1 MCSCTHCVWG
11 SVPHAGG
18 GRATYVVGMKKY
30 LTHTLKLAEATPPER
45 NRIVDFWRAAAIL
58 VVVFGHWLAASIWL
72 TPDGHGDIELMNSL
86 EWVPYAGW
94 VTWVVQ
100 VMPIFFLAG
109 GYANARALGK
119 VTRGEELRRDWI
131 TARVRRLFTPVVP
144 LLLTWVALIITLRQF
159 VAVDVVRAGAMSAT
173 LPLWFLAVYLMLTA
187 LAPFT
192 FEWWRR
198 SGPTSI
204 AGFIAA
210 AITVDVARFVFDV
223 PGAGW
228 VNFLF
233 VWGAVHQMGYLWS
246 NADHQGGVATG
257 TGWALAATSLG
268 LLIGLTGTGLYP
280 VAMLGIP
287 GAGVTNMTPP
297 TVAILI
303 LGTMQLGVIWGT
315 QPTVKRFTAT
325 VRGWHSVVSVSG
337 VIMTV
342 YLWHLSAMSLVAAA
356 GLFVFDGALFR
367 IEPAS
372 PLWWMTR
379 PVWVGLLSIVTVAL
393 TVVFARFEWRISRRP
408 GPRSALTVAAGLLLA
423 GIATAQVALNGVATR
438 EAAVEWSI
446 PILAVAGAALLG
458 ALPRRAGNEA
468 TAPARQ
474 ATESARAK

>member
-1 MCSCTHCVWG
+1 
-11 SVPHAGG
+11 
-18 GRATYVVGMKKY
+18 MKKY
-30 LTHTLKLAEATPPER
+30 LAHTRTLAEATPPDR
-45 NRIVDFWRAAAIL
+45 NRIVDFWRALAIL

-72 TPDGHGDIELMNSL
+72 TPAGHGDIELMNSL

-109 GYANARALGK
+109 GYANARALTK
-119 VTRGEELRRDWI
+119 VEAGEQLRRDWV

-144 LLLTWVALIITLRQF
+144 LLLTWVVLIITLRQF

-173 LPLWFLAVYLMLTA
+173 LPLWFLAVYMMLTA
-187 LAPFT
+187 LAPFS
-192 FEWWRR
+192 FAWWRR
-198 SGPTSI
+198 SGPVSI
-204 AGFIAA
+204 ALIIGA

-233 VWGAVHQMGYLWS
+233 VWGAVHQIGYLWS
-246 NADHQGGVATG
+246 GADHRGGVSTR
-257 TGWALAATSLG
+257 TGWALAAASLG

-287 GAGVTNMTPP
+287 GAGITNMTPP
-297 TVAILI
+297 TVAMLI

-315 QPTVKRFTAT
+315 QPTVRRFTASR
-325 VRGWHSVVSVSG
+325 RGWHTVVSVSG

-342 YLWHLSAMSLVAAA
+342 YLWHLSAMSLVAAG
-356 GLFVFDGALFR
+356 GLFAFDGALFR

-372 PLWWMTR
+372 LLWWLTR
-379 PVWVGLLSIVTVAL
+379 PVWVALLSIVTVAL
-393 TVVFARFEWRISRRP
+393 TAVFARFEWRINRHP
-408 GPRSALTVAAGLLLA
+408 APRSALTVTAGLLLA
-423 GIATAQVALNGVATR
+423 GIATAQVALSGVATG
-438 EAAVEWSI
+438 EAGVEWSI

-458 ALPRRAGNEA
+458 ALPRRSRPVREA
-468 TAPARQ
+468 NRKG
-474 ATESARAK
+474 ATIRG